1 MATINIGEIVATTL
15 RNRSGELADNVTNHN
30 ALFMRV
36 NKKGN
41 IKPLDGGRTIIQELE
56 YAENAT
62 VAWYSGY
69 ETLSITP
76 QEVFDAAEY
85 DWKQLAGTVSISG
98 LEEIKNAGKEQ
109 VINLL
114 ESRIKN
120 LMKSLKNTAATATY
134 ADGTGSSGKELGG
147 LQLLVDDDPTASA
160 TVGGINQNTY
170 TFWRNQYSAAAATS
184 SGNIL
189 SRMNSMWLSCIR
201 GTDKPDIIPADST
214 MYTHFEAALQQNQRF
229 SDASMAEAGFESL
242 KYKTADVF
250 YDDQCPTKH
259 MYFLNTDYLFLR
271 PHKTRQF
278 VPLEDRNSLNQ
289 DATVIPV
296 VWAGNMT
303 CSNRSLQGVVIA
315 S

>member
-15 RNRSGELADNVTNHN
+15 RNRQGELADNVTNHN
-30 ALFMRV
+30 ALFMRL

-41 IKPLDGGRTIIQELE
+41 IRPLDGGRTIVQELE
-56 YAENAT
+56 YAENST

-69 ETLSITP
+69 ETLNTTP

-98 LEEIKNAGKEQ
+98 LEEVKNSGKEAI
-109 VINLL
+109 INLL
-114 ESRIKN
+114 DARISN
-120 LMKSLKNTAATATY
+120 LRKSLRNTASTAIY

-147 LQLLVDDDPTASA
+147 LQLLIDDDPTASA

-170 TFWRNQYSAAAATS
+170 SFWRNQYSASAATS
-184 SGNIL
+184 AGNIL
-189 SRMNSMWLSCIR
+189 SRMNTMWLSCIR
-201 GTDKPDIIPADST
+201 GTDKPDFIAADDD
-214 MYTHFEAALQQNQRF
+214 MYTYFEASLQQNQRF
-229 SDASMAEAGFESL
+229 SDASLAAAGFESL

-250 YDDQCPTKH
+250 YDDQCPNKH
-259 MYFLNTDYLFLR
+259 MYFVNTDYLFLR
-271 PHKTRQF
+271 PHKARQF
-278 VPLEDRNSLNQ
+278 VPLDDRNSLNQ
-289 DATVIPV
+289 DAKVIPV

-303 CSNRSLQGVVIA
+303 CSNRSLQGVIIA